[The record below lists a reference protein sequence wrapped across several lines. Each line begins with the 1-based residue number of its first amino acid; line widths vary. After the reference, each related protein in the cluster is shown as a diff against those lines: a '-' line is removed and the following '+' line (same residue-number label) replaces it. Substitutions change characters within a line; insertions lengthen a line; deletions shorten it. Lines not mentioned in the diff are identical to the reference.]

1 MEKLIVDL
9 RARFGARLLY
19 VGLQGSFLRGEA
31 NEQSDIDAMVV
42 LDELSV
48 QDLADYREALE
59 RLGDFERSCGFICGK
74 SELAAWNA
82 LEICHL
88 LHSTK
93 DLYGKLA
100 PLVPAYTRADVET
113 YVKVS
118 LNNLYHELCHRYIHA
133 PRGKAKK
140 TLPFTYKGVF
150 FILQNMHYL
159 RTGDFVGAKREL
171 LSALVGA
178 DKEVLEMSMALR
190 NADEYDFEK
199 AFALIFDWCKDA
211 MT

>member
-1 MEKLIVDL
+1 MEKLIAAL

-48 QDLADYREALE
+48 QDLADYREIIE
-59 RLGDFERSCGFICGK
+59 GLGDFERSCGFICGK

-82 LEICHL
+82 FEICHL

-133 PRGKAKK
+133 PHGKAKK
-140 TLPFTYKGVF
+140 ALPFTYKGVF

-171 LSALVGA
+171 LSVLVGA

-190 NADEYDFEK
+190 IADEYDFEK
-199 AFALIFDWCKDA
+199 AFTLIFDWCKDA